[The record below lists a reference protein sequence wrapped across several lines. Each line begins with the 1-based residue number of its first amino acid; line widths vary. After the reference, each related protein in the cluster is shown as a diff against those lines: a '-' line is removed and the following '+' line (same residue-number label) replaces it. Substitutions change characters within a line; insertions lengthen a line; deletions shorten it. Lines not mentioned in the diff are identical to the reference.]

1 VILTA
6 GAESPSFVT
15 SGSVNAMMQ
24 GCARQ
29 THGRETRHTEKRM
42 DTTTLLVIVLVVL
55 LLGGG
60 GFFYSRRA

>member
-15 SGSVNAMMQ
+15 SGSVNAMTQ
-24 GCARQ
+24 GRARQ
-29 THGRETRHTEKRM
+29 TQGESM
-42 DTTTLLVIVLVVL
+42 DTTTLIVIVLVVL

-60 GFFYSRRA
+60 GFFYRRRV